1 MSKGRNLEK
10 INNKTMLFKNVSMTG
25 SGMLALVL
33 GTILSWLGVNA
44 DSSQLAGWVDSII
57 SVVGLA
63 MLIIGQLR
71 RKDLKLGLIRKY

>member
-1 MSKGRNLEK
+1 
-10 INNKTMLFKNVSMTG
+10 MLFKNVSMTG